1 MSEHLDLANTREKK
15 LSVDSSAYLVLQAQQ
30 LLPTPVMQ
38 ALIEWTGGEPS
49 LTQALCQ
56 LVFQFYGKEESSKI
70 AAILD
75 EQAVDWLENL
85 IRFEVIIAWET
96 SPELEPLRKIG
107 DRLLNNRNC
116 EPFWL
121 LNVYKQ
127 ILQEQELLYDRS
139 PEQQEL
145 LAIGLVVK
153 QQENLIVHN
162 RIYQLVFNSDWID
175 KQLTSLSP
183 YQLTLQK
190 LEAKANS
197 PYTVLEEIL
206 SWTNRNFFLT
216 QKVCHLVCVF
226 PDFIPAGKEAETV
239 AQIVEKYLV
248 EDWENQ
254 VAATH
259 LKNIRDRLL
268 KKDRAIPKLLK
279 VYQQVLVYPEVPATY
294 NSEQQELL
302 KLGLLDVDRGSLIVY
317 NRIYQRIF
325 NLNWVEIQLAKINQ
339 TANHK
344 SGVRSSLLTQ
354 QNNCIP
360 QKESIPPID
369 VFGSLDNFDPSSSG
383 DDFFSVNNFN
393 NQRSSSK
400 FTLPIVISILVLAIG
415 FTLYES
421 INIIMENTRHPL
433 PTIQKKSKSQ
443 SQAKFQEK
451 DGSGKGL
458 GTR

>member
-1 MSEHLDLANTREKK
+1 MSDYLNLANFPEKT

-30 LLPTPVMQ
+30 FLPTAVMQ
-38 ALIEWTGGEPS
+38 ALIDWTGGEPS

-56 LVFQFYGKEESSKI
+56 LVFQFYGEEESRNI
-70 AAILD
+70 TAILD
-75 EQAVDWLENL
+75 DRAVDWLDNL
-85 IRFEVIIAWET
+85 IRFEIIIGWET

-145 LAIGLVVK
+145 LAIGLLVR

-162 RIYQLVFNSDWID
+162 RIYQLVFNFDWID

-190 LEAKANS
+190 LATKASS

-216 QKVCHLVCVF
+216 QKVCHLACEY
-226 PDFIPAGKEAETV
+226 PDFISAGKEAETV
-239 AQIVEKYLV
+239 AQIVEKYLI

-254 VAATH
+254 VASTH

-268 KKDRAIPKLLK
+268 KKDRGIPKLLK

-302 KLGLLDVDRGSLIVY
+302 KLGLLDVHHGSLIVY

-325 NLNWVEIQLAKINQ
+325 NLNWVEIELAKINQ

-344 SGVRSSLLTQ
+344 SVVRSSLLTQ
-354 QNNCIP
+354 QNNHIP
-360 QKESIPPID
+360 QNESPPPID
-369 VFGSLDNFDPSSSG
+369 VFGDLDNFDSSSSG
-383 DDFFSVNNFN
+383 DDFLSINTLN
-393 NQRSSSK
+393 NQRSSSR
-400 FTLPIVISILVLAIG
+400 FTFPIIIFILVLAIG

-433 PTIQKKSKSQ
+433 PSIQEKSKSQ
-443 SQAKFQEK
+443 SQ
-451 DGSGKGL
+451 
-458 GTR
+458 T